1 MQSIKGMAKNLIIQ
15 LCFNR
20 CLGLKLSQPLN
31 YIRIDELI
39 TKNWMY
45 GSAFIWLYNE
55 IERSKL
61 LYALQQ
67 ELK

>member
-20 CLGLKLSQPLN
+20 RLGLKLSQPLN

-39 TKNWMY
+39 TKY
-45 GSAFIWLYNE
+45 
-55 IERSKL
+55 
-61 LYALQQ
+61 
-67 ELK
+67 

>member
-1 MQSIKGMAKNLIIQ
+1 MQSIKGMVKNLIIQ

-39 TKNWMY
+39 TKY
-45 GSAFIWLYNE
+45 
-55 IERSKL
+55 
-61 LYALQQ
+61 
-67 ELK
+67 